1 MKIFPKPPFMKQIL
15 HLKAPVTLLLFTGSL
30 FCEIPKAPSLFKEWI
45 ATERLITKESSSW
58 EIEKSSLDDL
68 VELLEEEKQT
78 IDEKL
83 QSVEKENSAGEEER
97 IKLADQNE
105 DLKSA
110 ILPVSETLERLE
122 SQLLRLAPRFPPP
135 LQDDLQ
141 SFLNRIPNKD
151 KKETITASVS
161 QRLQAVVGALA
172 KIDKFNS
179 SIALDEK
186 LLKIESGEVKVSV
199 LYFGL
204 GIAYFSDETGTKA
217 GYLLPS
223 ENGWDEFDQPTAGPA
238 ILEAISFY
246 NRTAQKQATFVD
258 LPFKTN

>member
-1 MKIFPKPPFMKQIL
+1 MENKKNFYINGKWVTPKSKE
-15 HLKAPVTLLLFTGSL
+15 
-30 FCEIPKAPSLFKEWI
+30 EIKVIDP
-45 ATERLITKESSSW
+45 ATEENCAVITLGNKDDVNDAVNAAKKAYSSW
-58 EIEKSSLDDL
+58 AFSS
-68 VELLEEEKQT
+68 K
-78 IDEKL
+78 
-83 QSVEKENSAGEEER
+83 EER

-110 ILPVSETLERLE
+110 IMPVSETLERLE

-151 KKETITASVS
+151 EKETIPASVS

>member
-1 MKIFPKPPFMKQIL
+1 M
-15 HLKAPVTLLLFTGSL
+15 
-30 FCEIPKAPSLFKEWI
+30 
-45 ATERLITKESSSW
+45 
-58 EIEKSSLDDL
+58 
-68 VELLEEEKQT
+68 
-78 IDEKL
+78 
-83 QSVEKENSAGEEER
+83 
-97 IKLADQNE
+97 
-105 DLKSA
+105 
-110 ILPVSETLERLE
+110 
-122 SQLLRLAPRFPPP
+122 
-135 LQDDLQ
+135 
-141 SFLNRIPNKD
+141 
-151 KKETITASVS
+151 
-161 QRLQAVVGALA
+161 VGAIA

>member
-1 MKIFPKPPFMKQIL
+1 MKPLLTLIVTYLFNTCFFGPIL
-15 HLKAPVTLLLFTGSL
+15 FGET
-30 FCEIPKAPSLFKEWI
+30 PKAPAIFKEWI
-45 ATERLITKESSSW
+45 TTERLISQESSNW
-58 EIEKSSLDDL
+58 EIEKNALGDL
-68 VELLEEEKQT
+68 IELLEEEKQT

-83 QSVEKENSAGEEER
+83 NSVEKENSAGEEER

-110 ILPVSETLERLE
+110 ILPVSETLEKLE
-122 SQLLRLAPRFPPP
+122 AKILSLAPRFPSP
-135 LQDDLQ
+135 LQDDLS
-141 SFLNRIPNKD
+141 SFLNRIPKKD
-151 KKETITASVS
+151 QKQTSSASVS

-186 LLKIESGEVKVSV
+186 LLKVDGGEIKVSV

-204 GIAYFSDETGTKA
+204 GIAYFSDETGSKA

-223 ENGWDEFDQPTAGPA
+223 DSGWEEFDQPTAGPA

>member
-1 MKIFPKPPFMKQIL
+1 MEAKIL
-15 HLKAPVTLLLFTGSL
+15 S
-30 FCEIPKAPSLFKEWI
+30 
-45 ATERLITKESSSW
+45 
-58 EIEKSSLDDL
+58 
-68 VELLEEEKQT
+68 
-78 IDEKL
+78 
-83 QSVEKENSAGEEER
+83 
-97 IKLADQNE
+97 
-105 DLKSA
+105 
-110 ILPVSETLERLE
+110 
-122 SQLLRLAPRFPPP
+122 LAPRFPSP
-135 LQDDLQ
+135 LQDDLR
-141 SFLNRIPNKD
+141 SFLNRIPKKD
-151 KKETITASVS
+151 QKQTSSASVS

-186 LLKIESGEVKVSV
+186 LLKVESGEIKVSV

-223 ENGWDEFDQPTAGPA
+223 DYGWEEFDQPTAGPA

>member
-1 MKIFPKPPFMKQIL
+1 V
-15 HLKAPVTLLLFTGSL
+15 A
-30 FCEIPKAPSLFKEWI
+30 
-45 ATERLITKESSSW
+45 
-58 EIEKSSLDDL
+58 
-68 VELLEEEKQT
+68 
-78 IDEKL
+78 
-83 QSVEKENSAGEEER
+83 KENSAGEEER
-97 IKLADQNE
+97 IKLADENE

-110 ILPVSETLERLE
+110 ILPVSETLEKLE
-122 SQLLRLAPRFPPP
+122 AQILSLAPRFPSP

-141 SFLNRIPNKD
+141 SFLNRIPKKD
-151 KKETITASVS
+151 QKQTSAPSVS

-186 LLKIESGEVKVSV
+186 LLKVDSGEIKVSV

-204 GIAYFSDETGTKA
+204 GIAYFSDETGSKA

-223 ENGWDEFDQPTAGPA
+223 DSGWEEFDQPIAGPA

-258 LPFKTN
+258 LFFKTN